1 MDRVAQAHEAVS
13 DVVSG
18 AEFAQRRRERLSAE
32 HDPTL
37 FATAYSS
44 PVPSHDGTMLAW
56 ISDRDG
62 RPRAWVAP
70 LPPDGSPVVEP
81 AWPLPTEGD
90 GGDPDGG
97 VPWDVQKLTW
107 SPDGY
112 WLACQ
117 LAPGG
122 GERTRVRL
130 ITPDGTQIQDLA
142 PSAAAVTLGSWS
154 PRGRQ
159 VGITIFGAGSGDG
172 VACLMDVRDGTSTM
186 LTSGPA
192 AVVCAISGDGMRA
205 VVRVGRR
212 GARRLEM
219 FDLRSGRCTELLPG
233 GEANVADARFGI
245 TGGQLFVH
253 SDAGG
258 ERPSLLA
265 VGLNGDAEPSLPYL
279 VAGRDDADLDLAAL
293 DPAGARAALVWNVD
307 GRSEV
312 DLLDLR
318 SGIAEPLPC
327 PPGDVVTGA
336 AFTRDGRALLV
347 GNEGPTVPPTITRIS
362 LDDHDTVTDPTTTHP
377 PRTPCGAAAPRR
389 IKTVTPLLPA
399 APRTGENLVDP
410 VLHRF
415 PGEDGLPLSGWLF
428 RPATAF
434 GAVPTL
440 IWLHG
445 GPEAQERPIFQPL
458 FQALLAEGVAVFA
471 PNVRGSGGYGRSFS
485 QADDLERRF
494 VAITDVRAA
503 AESLVTSGL
512 ADPSRIGVAGRSYG
526 GYLTLVAL
534 AWFPELFRVGV
545 DVCGISDFA
554 TFYAQTEPWI
564 AAAAVT
570 KYGDPEADAA
580 LLRELSPIHSA
591 DRITAPLLVVHGTY
605 DTNVPIVE
613 AEQIVAAL
621 QERGASP
628 GFLLFDDEGHEVHST
643 ANRVVFV
650 REVVRWVT
658 GHLLDV
664 GEQTA

>member
-1 MDRVAQAHEAVS
+1 MVNVSAERAPQTS
-13 DVVSG
+13 DVVSE
-18 AEFAQRRRERLSAE
+18 ADFVRRRRDRLTPER
-32 HDPTL
+32 DPAL
-37 FATAYSS
+37 FATAYSH
-44 PVPSHDGTMLAW
+44 PVPSPDGRLLAW

-62 RPRAWVAP
+62 RPRAFVAP
-70 LPPDGSPVVEP
+70 LPPDGSAVAEP
-81 AWPLPTEGD
+81 AWPLPT
-90 GGDPDGG
+90 GGESG
-97 VPWDVQKLTW
+97 VPWDVQKIAW
-107 SPDGY
+107 SPDGF

-130 ITPDGTQIQDLA
+130 VTPDGTQVHDLA
-142 PSAAAVTLGSWS
+142 PSAPAVTLGSWS
-154 PRGRQ
+154 PSGRQ
-159 VGITIFGAGSGDG
+159 LGITIFGGGTGDG
-172 VACLMDVRDGTSTM
+172 VASLVDVRDGTSTM

-192 AVVCAISGDGMRA
+192 ALVCAISGDGMRA

-212 GARRLEM
+212 GARRLEH

-258 ERPSLLA
+258 ERPALLG
-265 VGLNGDAEPSLPYL
+265 VGLNGDAPPSLPYV
-279 VAGRDDADLDLAAL
+279 VAARDEHDLDLVAL
-293 DPAGARAALVWNVD
+293 DPAGARAALVWNVE

-318 SGIAEPLPC
+318 SGITEPLPH
-327 PPGDVVTGA
+327 PPGDVVTSA
-336 AFTRDGRALLV
+336 AFTRDGRALLI
-347 GNEGPTVPPTITRIS
+347 GNEGSTVPPTITRIA
-362 LDDHDTVTDPTTTHP
+362 LDGAVIDPATT
-377 PRTPCGAAAPRR
+377 
-389 IKTVTPLLPA
+389 LLPA
-399 APRTGENLVDP
+399 APRDAGHLVDP
-410 VLHRF
+410 VLHHF
-415 PGEDGLPLSGWLF
+415 LGEDGLALSGWLF
-428 RPATAF
+428 RPTGAFGGAATAHP
-434 GAVPTL
+434 VPTL

-471 PNVRGSGGYGRSFS
+471 PNVRGSGGYGRTFS
-485 QADDLERRF
+485 QADDLDRRL

-503 AESLVTSGL
+503 VTSLVADGL
-512 ADPSRIGVAGRSYG
+512 ADPARIGVSGRSYG

-570 KYGDPEADAA
+570 KYGDPHAHAA
-580 LLRELSPIHSA
+580 LLHELSPIHSA
-591 DRITAPLLVVHGTY
+591 DRITAPLLVVHGAY

-613 AEQIVAAL
+613 AEQIVEAL
-621 QERGASP
+621 RDRGASP
-628 GFLLFDDEGHEVHST
+628 GFLLFDDEGHEVHGT
-643 ANRVVFV
+643 ANRARFV
-650 REVVRWVT
+650 HEVVRWVT
-658 GHLLDV
+658 AHLLDV

>member
-1 MDRVAQAHEAVS
+1 LVS
-13 DVVSG
+13 ADVGSTHDVVGDVVSG
-18 AEFAQRRRERLSAE
+18 ADFAQRRRDRLSAE
-32 HDPTL
+32 HDPML
-37 FATAYSS
+37 FATAYST
-44 PVPSHDGTMLAW
+44 PVPSPDGRMVAW

-62 RPRAWVAP
+62 RPRAWVAA

-81 AWPLPTEGD
+81 AWPLPTDGD
-90 GGDPDGG
+90 DGG
-97 VPWDVQKLTW
+97 VPCDVQKLTW

-130 ITPDGTQIQDLA
+130 ITPDGTEVQDLA

-172 VACLMDVRDGTSTM
+172 VACLVDVRDGSSTM

-192 AVVCAISGDGMRA
+192 ALVCAVSGDGMRA

-253 SDAGG
+253 TDAGA
-258 ERPSLLA
+258 ERPALLA

-279 VAGRDDADLDLAAL
+279 VAARDEADLDLVAL

-307 GRSEV
+307 GRSEL

-318 SGIAEPLPC
+318 SGITEPLPC

-347 GNEGPTVPPTITRIS
+347 GNEGPTVPRTITRIA
-362 LDDHDTVTDPTTTHP
+362 LDD
-377 PRTPCGAAAPRR
+377 RGADVA
-389 IKTVTPLLPA
+389 PLLPA
-399 APRTGENLVDP
+399 EPRHGATLVAPT
-410 VLHRF
+410 LHRF
-415 PGEDGLPLSGWLF
+415 VAADGLPLTGWLF
-428 RPATAF
+428 RPAAAF

-440 IWLHG
+440 VWLHG
-445 GPEAQERPIFQPL
+445 GPEAQERPVFQPL

-471 PNVRGSGGYGRSFS
+471 PNVRGSGGYGRTFS

-494 VAITDVRAA
+494 VAITDVPAA
-503 AESLVTSGL
+503 VQSLVEAGL
-512 ADPSRIGVAGRSYG
+512 ADASRIGVAGRSYG

-534 AWFPELFRVGV
+534 AWYPELFRVGV

-554 TFYAQTEPWI
+554 TFYAHTEPWI
-564 AAAAVT
+564 ASAAVT
-570 KYGDPEADAA
+570 KYGDPQADAA
-580 LLRELSPIHSA
+580 LLRELSPIHSV
-591 DRITAPLLVVHGTY
+591 DQITAPLLVVHGAY

-613 AEQIVAAL
+613 AEQIVDAL
-621 QERGASP
+621 RERGASP

>member
-1 MDRVAQAHEAVS
+1 M
-13 DVVSG
+13 
-18 AEFAQRRRERLSAE
+18 
-32 HDPTL
+32 
-37 FATAYSS
+37 
-44 PVPSHDGTMLAW
+44 
-56 ISDRDG
+56 
-62 RPRAWVAP
+62 
-70 LPPDGSPVVEP
+70 
-81 AWPLPTEGD
+81 
-90 GGDPDGG
+90 
-97 VPWDVQKLTW
+97 QKIAW

-112 WLACQ
+112 WIACQ

-130 ITPDGTQIQDLA
+130 VTPDGTQVHDLA
-142 PSAAAVTLGSWS
+142 PSAPAVTLGSWS
-154 PRGRQ
+154 PSGRRL
-159 VGITIFGAGSGDG
+159 GITIFGAGTGDG
-172 VACLMDVRDGTSTM
+172 VACLIDVRDGTSTM

-192 AVVCAISGDGMRA
+192 ALVCAVSGDGLRA

-212 GARRLEM
+212 GARRLEL
-219 FDLRSGRCTELLPG
+219 FDLRSGRCTQLLPG

-258 ERPSLLA
+258 ERPALLA
-265 VGLNGDAEPSLPYL
+265 VGLNRDAEPSLPYL
-279 VAGRDDADLDLAAL
+279 VAGRDDHDLDLVAL

-318 SGIAEPLPC
+318 SGITEPLPGRPATSSPARRSPATGVRC
-327 PPGDVVTGA
+327 WSATRARRSRRRSPGSRSTL
-336 AFTRDGRALLV
+336 R
-347 GNEGPTVPPTITRIS
+347 PTSRR
-362 LDDHDTVTDPTTTHP
+362 P
-377 PRTPCGAAAPRR
+377 PRTPCEAAAPADRP
-389 IKTVTPLLPA
+389 VTPLLPA
-399 APRTGENLVDP
+399 APRDAGHLVDP
-410 VLHRF
+410 VLHHF

-428 RPATAF
+428 RPASAF

-471 PNVRGSGGYGRSFS
+471 PNVRGSGGYGRTFS
-485 QADDLERRF
+485 QADDLDRRF

-503 AESLVTSGL
+503 VTSLVEHGL
-512 ADPSRIGVAGRSYG
+512 ADPARIGVSGRSYG

-545 DVCGISDFA
+545 DVCGISDFT
-554 TFYAQTEPWI
+554 TFYEQTEPWI

-570 KYGDPEADAA
+570 KYGDPQADAA
-580 LLRELSPIHSA
+580 LLHELSPIHSV
-591 DRITAPLLVVHGTY
+591 DRITAPLLVVHGAY

-613 AEQIVAAL
+613 AEQIVEAL
-621 QERGASP
+621 RDRGASP

-643 ANRVVFV
+643 ENRVLFV